1 LDSDSESDEE
11 DVKRTTK
18 AKPSQEKTPESNEAS
33 QTTNGATHETTTNNK
48 DNSQSAIPQHTD
60 IHLASLSQQVQQ
72 QPMQIQGLDLKQGE
86 SKEAIDSDDED
97 WIKEVTRREPNQP
110 PPAPSSADMM

>member
-11 DVKRTTK
+11 DVKRATK

-33 QTTNGATHETTTNNK
+33 QITNGATQETATNDT
-48 DNSQSAIPQHTD
+48 DNTQTAMPQHTD

-72 QPMQIQGLDLKQGE
+72 QLMQMQGLDLKQRE
-86 SKEAIDSDDED
+86 SKEAIDLDDED
-97 WIKEVTRREPNQP
+97 WLKEVTGGEPSRP
-110 PPAPSSADMM
+110 PPAPSSANMM